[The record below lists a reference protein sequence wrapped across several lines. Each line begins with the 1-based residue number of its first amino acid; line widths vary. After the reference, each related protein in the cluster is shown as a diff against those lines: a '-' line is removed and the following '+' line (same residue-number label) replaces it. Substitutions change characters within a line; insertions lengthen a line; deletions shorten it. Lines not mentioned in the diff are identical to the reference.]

1 MKKDMLAYA
10 SNLNIDDAEAGGGQP
25 YNPNSGDVEKET
37 LNNLLKVTRPV
48 RSGAKL
54 EPRLTS
60 PRWLILNEHPGSQK
74 IAST

>member
-1 MKKDMLAYA
+1 MKKDILAYA

-25 YNPNSGDVEKET
+25 YNPNSGHVEKET

-60 PRWLILNEHPGSQK
+60 ILNEHPSSQK
-74 IAST
+74 IAFT